1 MFKIED
7 NHDGLYLKNI
17 YTLNIHILFIYKLT
31 MSRPRDGIR
40 GGTRNE
46 FLQSVVRQGHRERIR
61 GETKKMMELRG
72 RDKQLHLWD
81 SEVSANEYHKAK
93 DDDLAGVIEMGILSS
108 DGKVDT
114 NIKGPVVIGDR
125 EHQVTD
131 GKVRIISKDAVDKSL
146 IPIMQRKRYN
156 DAVLQA
162 ILTDREGR
170 IARMFLGNDRYNSLY
185 AGEGAYTKYVE
196 GAPADLVKTNGQ
208 PPHFLLYH
216 SSTKEFTLGLMK
228 LTLLVD
234 RTSITFDE
242 EVIDWLE
249 KYSAVGGKVHSSE
262 PRV

>member
-1 MFKIED
+1 
-7 NHDGLYLKNI
+7 
-17 YTLNIHILFIYKLT
+17 
-31 MSRPRDGIR
+31 MSIPRDGIR

-46 FLQSVVRQGHRERIR
+46 LMQSVVRQGHRKRIR
-61 GETKKMMELRG
+61 DEKKAKMELMG
-72 RDKQLHLWD
+72 RDKQVHLWD
-81 SEVSANEYHKAK
+81 NEISANDYHKTT
-93 DDDLAGVIEMGILSS
+93 DDGLAGVMELGILTQN
-108 DGKVDT
+108 GKVDT
-114 NIKGPVVIGDR
+114 KIQGPIMIGER
-125 EHQVTD
+125 EHVINE
-131 GKVRIISKDAVDKSL
+131 GKVRIISKEAVDKSL

-170 IARMFLGNDRYNSLY
+170 VARMFLGSDRYNSLLPGGGGFGFLGKTY
-185 AGEGAYTKYVE
+185 EQYVE
-196 GAPADLVKTNGQ
+196 GAPAELIAANGQ
-208 PPHFLLYH
+208 PPFFLLYH

-249 KYSAVGGKVHSSE
+249 KYSAGGGKVHSSE